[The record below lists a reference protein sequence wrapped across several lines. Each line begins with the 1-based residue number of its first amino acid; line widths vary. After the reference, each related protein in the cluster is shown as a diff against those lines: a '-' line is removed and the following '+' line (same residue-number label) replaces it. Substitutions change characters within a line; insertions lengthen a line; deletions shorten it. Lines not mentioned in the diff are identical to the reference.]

1 MGWFLIGFFL
11 YFLIVL
17 AERALV
23 ALSPQDAEVLRDDSA
38 ADAQRVLRLADD
50 LKPTFAALL
59 LARVFLKLLLVV
71 FAAVWL
77 ARFWGNASWLA
88 EPLPLP
94 KGLMLALAYT
104 ILIGVMATIFWG
116 MKQLP
121 KPRRA
126 VEILRR
132 LAGLVVFWK
141 TVFAPFIKKRP
152 TATLPKNQE
161 TGPATEAE
169 NTEQASEKREMEML
183 RSIVKFSDVTVKQVM
198 QPRPKVVAVDFRI
211 NFEELLAVVRASEFS
226 RLPVFDEDLDNVT
239 GILYVKDLV
248 PHLEKGTGFEWQP
261 LIRTDFLLAPES
273 KRISELLAEFK
284 KKRQHMAIVVDEYGG
299 SAGIVTMEDILEEVT
314 GDIRDEFD
322 TESEVRFTK
331 LDDCNYLFE
340 GRTLLSD
347 VCRTVGIAPET
358 FDDVR
363 DGADTLAGLMLEL
376 SGDIP
381 KKGTE
386 IRWQGYTLTVIISDS
401 RRIGQI
407 KLTLPRS

>member
-1 MGWFLIGFFL
+1 MHMGWFFIGFLL

-23 ALSPQDAEVLRDDSA
+23 SVTPQEAEALRHDDTPEGK
-38 ADAQRVLRLADD
+38 RLLKLTDD
-50 LKPTFAALL
+50 LRPTFAALL
-59 LARVFLKLLLVV
+59 LARVFFKISIAV
-71 FAAVWL
+71 FAVAWL
-77 ARFWGNASWLA
+77 WAN
-88 EPLPLP
+88 LPMP
-94 KGLMLALAYT
+94 TIWEAFTAHT
-104 ILIGVMATIFWG
+104 ILIGVLAAIFWG
-116 MKQLP
+116 TKQLP

-126 VEILRR
+126 VEISRR
-132 LAGLVVFWK
+132 LAGLVLFWK
-141 TVFAPFIKKRP
+141 TIFSPFVKKRRAEP
-152 TATLPKNQE
+152 LTETPEPADATSPESAK
-161 TGPATEAE
+161 
-169 NTEQASEKREMEML
+169 QANEKHEMEML

-198 QPRPKVVAVDFRI
+198 QPRPKVVAVDFRV
-211 NFEELLAVVRASEFS
+211 NFEELLAVVREYEFS
-226 RLPVFDEDLDNVT
+226 RIPVFDEDLDNVT

-248 PHLEKGTGFEWQP
+248 PHLEKGLDFEWQP
-261 LIRTDFLLAPES
+261 LIRTDFLLVPES
-273 KRISELLAEFK
+273 KRISELLTEFK
-284 KKRQHMAIVVDEYGG
+284 KKRQHMAVVVDEYGG

-331 LDDCNYLFE
+331 LDDFNYLFE
-340 GRTLLSD
+340 GRTLLLD

-358 FDDVR
+358 FDEVR

-386 IRWQGYTLTVIISDS
+386 VRWGGYTLTVIMSDS
-401 RRIGQI
+401 RRISQI